1 MSALASSLIFLA
13 RAAEGFPMS
22 VRAGALTKNLEGTED
37 KYTPDERREEAN
49 GLLQK
54 TRPVLCGPG
63 VEHLV
68 LSLDL
73 ERSLEVRSILLAPDA
88 VRNDDIAKHIRRVR
102 LHRLEELKLLAVEE
116 ALHSLHVD
124 TVLVGDATE
133 SVEELGCEGV
143 ELGVRDGGKVG
154 GDDGWV
160 LARSVESDV
169 CDSKAGEDWM
179 KGEERRGGDE
189 PVQEGSSTSMN
200 SFDSGETAESVR

>member
-133 SVEELGCEGV
+133 GVEELGCKSV
-143 ELGVRDGGKVG
+143 EFSIGNGGEIG
-154 GDDGWV
+154 GDDGGV
-160 LARSVESDV
+160 VARSVEGDV
-169 CDSKAGEDWM
+169 CNVIVSDGGGKE
-179 KGEERRGGDE
+179 EERKIV
-189 PVQEGSSTSMN
+189 PVQDGSSTSMN
-200 SFDSGETAESVR
+200 SFESGETEESVR